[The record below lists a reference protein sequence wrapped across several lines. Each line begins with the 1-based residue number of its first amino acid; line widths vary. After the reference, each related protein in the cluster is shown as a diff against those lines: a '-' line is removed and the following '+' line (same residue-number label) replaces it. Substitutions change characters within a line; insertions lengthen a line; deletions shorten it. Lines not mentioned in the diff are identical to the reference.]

1 MHIPV
6 VGIVAEYNPL
16 HRGHKHHIEQAL
28 SKCGAE
34 AAVAVL
40 SSDFV
45 QRGEP
50 SIVNKWKR
58 TEMALSSGAD
68 LVLELPAVFSSHNA
82 GVFASAAIDVLGAS
96 QIVTHLAFGLE
107 NPNWQLDKILDIVI
121 EEPKPFKFLLK
132 EHLEKGYSFVEAR
145 SSALDILVPGTA
157 EMLRGSNN
165 TLALAYLKQIR
176 KKGYNM
182 VPVPIQRV
190 GASYNDDRL
199 GSFSSATAI
208 RKAISCGKISEALA
222 EMPQETAKILKGEI
236 EAGHAYLESD
246 RLWRLLRTVL
256 LRTPPSQIARIAEV
270 SEGIEYKLI
279 KAAYSASSFEE
290 WADICT
296 SKRYTMGRIKRH
308 GVHVLLAVDH
318 WSNRAFQRLGPPYIR
333 VLGLKNRGRE
343 LLRQMKSCAALPI
356 VTRCGDAARVSA
368 YAKKIMDYDILAAE
382 IREEVVAEPQRGLE
396 HKRSIIMAAGE

>member
-82 GVFASAAIDVLGAS
+82 GVFASAAVDVLGAS

-145 SSALDILVPGTA
+145 ASALEILVPGTA

-182 VPVPIQRV
+182 IPVPIQRI
-190 GASYNDDRL
+190 GASYNDDSL
-199 GSFSSATAI
+199 GYFSSATAI
-208 RKAISCGKISEALA
+208 RKAISRGKIGEALA
-222 EMPQETAKILKGEI
+222 EMPQGAAEILRGEI

-246 RLWRLLRTVL
+246 KLWRLLRTVL
-256 LRTPPSQIARIAEV
+256 LRTPPEQIAKIAEV
-270 SEGIEYKLI
+270 NEGIEYKLI

-290 WADICT
+290 WADNCT
-296 SKRYTMGRIKRH
+296 SKRYPMGRIKRH
-308 GVHVLLAVDH
+308 GVHILLSVDH

-333 VLGLKNRGRE
+333 VLGVRNRGRE
-343 LLRQMKSCAALPI
+343 LLRLMKSRAALPI

-382 IREEVVAEPQRGLE
+382 TREELTANPQRGLE
-396 HKRSIIMAAGE
+396 HKRRIIMDTV